1 VSDDEEIIRLP
12 ELARVHESTV
22 KDAEK
27 HAASHRKRRRPN
39 RPRPRV
45 VKYEAT
51 ISDEVM
57 ETARTL
63 VGPDQH
69 LRITSTGEV
78 FILNGKNMRDA
89 DDDVIMPRP
98 RVDA

>member
-1 VSDDEEIIRLP
+1 VSDDEEIRLP
-12 ELARVHESTV
+12 ELARLHETTV

-27 HAASHRKRRRPN
+27 HAESHRKRRPRN

-69 LRITSTGEV
+69 LRITGTGEV

-89 DDDVIMPRP
+89 DDDVIMPR
-98 RVDA
+98 RMVDA

>member
-1 VSDDEEIIRLP
+1 MSDDEEIRLP
-12 ELARVHESTV
+12 EVARVHESTV

-27 HAASHRKRRRPN
+27 HAASHKRRRTRN

-51 ISDEVM
+51 IPDEIM

-63 VGPDQH
+63 VGHDQH

-89 DDDVIMPRP
+89 DDDVIMPRR